1 MVLNESCREQNNKIM
16 TKPAF
21 KKIYVILGKQDKE
34 NLERVLQT
42 LSFLYSHVNLTSNIY
57 LVSENL
63 SESMLQLESI
73 QKNINEFL
81 SEHLFARLYV
91 HIVHPAPPSAMD
103 DIRLCYKYLKQSTD
117 KFDQEGYIHQE
128 LPRLILLPVLVPDDQ
143 VKPIQ
148 LIDLLDGL
156 KNSFLLSSL
165 YLNKETLDLAQDEK
179 LLSLTDKVYYGIGNS
194 REMTDIVCN
203 LFRQDILDDSLN
215 KIENNNLSVT
225 EPCPDSLIIS
235 GQDGHVYGC
244 MDAFIKNESLA
255 KIYGI
260 HRLKELLADYYQ
272 VDKSKRDCLGCREQV
287 IHSFVD
293 SPKSLASD
301 QEMGALLYHFGM
313 LRQDSENDFQAIKNF
328 KRSLNLSPIE
338 EIDPIY
344 FRLGLGYT
352 KIGHYDQAL
361 KAFKNVEIAYQGQYF
376 FHFYKGLCYFET
388 EDYTTALKEFSN
400 ALRSKPQ
407 HDDRIRILIYIGTC
421 FNNLGKYE
429 QAVDE
434 LEKAKETAGN
444 VKEVYNTLG
453 FSYFKLKDYD
463 KSIENLKMAVK
474 IDPFSAIDY
483 ASLGSNYR
491 EKGDLNMAIGMYEKA
506 LALDSGMTSVRE
518 HLERLNKK
526 KYP

>member
-1 MVLNESCREQNNKIM
+1 MCRERNNKTMI
-16 TKPAF
+16 KPAF
-21 KKIYVILGKQDKE
+21 KKIYVILGEQDKG
-34 NLERVLQT
+34 NLEWVLQT

-63 SESMLQLESI
+63 PADMPQVKRI

-103 DIRLCYKYLKQSTD
+103 DIRLSYKYLKQSTD
-117 KFDQEGYIHQE
+117 KFDQEGYRHQE

-148 LIDLLDGL
+148 LIGLLDGL

-165 YLNKETLDLAQDEK
+165 YLNKDTLDLAQDEK

-194 REMTDIVCN
+194 REMPDIVCN

-215 KIENNNLSVT
+215 KLEDNDLSMT

-235 GQDGHVYGC
+235 AQDGNIYCC
-244 MDAFIKNESLA
+244 MDAFLKNESPA
-255 KIYGI
+255 KIYEM
-260 HRLKELLADYYQ
+260 HSLEELLADYYQ
-272 VDKSKRDCLGCREQV
+272 QDKSKKDCLGCREQV
-287 IHSFVD
+287 LNSFVD
-293 SPKSLASD
+293 LPKSLD
-301 QEMGALLYHFGM
+301 TNQKIGALLYHFGV
-313 LRQDSENDFQAIKNF
+313 LRQDSEDNFQAIKNF
-328 KRSLNLSPIE
+328 KQSLKLSPIE
-338 EIDPIY
+338 ESDPVY
-344 FRLGLGYT
+344 FRLGIGYT

-361 KAFKNVEIAYQGQYF
+361 KAFKSVELSYQGQYF

-388 EDYTTALKEFSN
+388 GDYASALEEFSK
-400 ALRSKPQ
+400 ALQSKPQ
-407 HDDRIRILIYIGTC
+407 HDDRIRILIYMGTC

-429 QAVDE
+429 RAVGE

-444 VKEVYNTLG
+444 VKEIYNALG

-463 KSIENLKMAVK
+463 KSIENLKTAVE

-491 EKGDLNMAIGMYEKA
+491 EKGELNMAIGMYEKA
-506 LALDSGMTSVRE
+506 LALDPGMASVRE
-518 HLERLNKK
+518 NLERLKK
-526 KYP
+526 L

>member
-1 MVLNESCREQNNKIM
+1 MCRERNNKTM

-21 KKIYVILGKQDKE
+21 KKIYVILGEQDKG
-34 NLERVLQT
+34 NLEWVLQT

-63 SESMLQLESI
+63 PADMPQVERI

-103 DIRLCYKYLKQSTD
+103 DIRLSYKYLKQSTD
-117 KFDQEGYIHQE
+117 KFDQEGYRHQE

-148 LIDLLDGL
+148 LIGLLDGL

-165 YLNKETLDLAQDEK
+165 YLNKDTLDLAQDEK

-194 REMTDIVCN
+194 REMPDIVCN

-215 KIENNNLSVT
+215 KLEDNDLSMT

-235 GQDGHVYGC
+235 AQDGNIYCC
-244 MDAFIKNESLA
+244 MDAFLKNESPA
-255 KIYGI
+255 KIYEM
-260 HRLKELLADYYQ
+260 HSLEELLADYYQ
-272 VDKSKRDCLGCREQV
+272 QDKSKKDCLGCREQV
-287 IHSFVD
+287 LNSFVD
-293 SPKSLASD
+293 LPKSLD
-301 QEMGALLYHFGM
+301 TNQKIGALLYHFGM
-313 LRQDSENDFQAIKNF
+313 LRQDSEDNFQAIKNF
-328 KRSLNLSPIE
+328 KQSLKLSPIE
-338 EIDPIY
+338 ESDPVY
-344 FRLGLGYT
+344 FRLGIGYT

-361 KAFKNVEIAYQGQYF
+361 KAFKSVELSYQGQYF

-388 EDYTTALKEFSN
+388 GDYASALEEFSK
-400 ALRSKPQ
+400 ALQSKPQ

-429 QAVDE
+429 RAVGE

-444 VKEVYNTLG
+444 VKEIYNALG

-463 KSIENLKMAVK
+463 KSIENLKTAVE

-491 EKGDLNMAIGMYEKA
+491 EKGELNMAIGMYEKA
-506 LALDSGMTSVRE
+506 LALDPGMASVRE
-518 HLERLNKK
+518 NLERLKK
-526 KYP
+526 L

>member
-1 MVLNESCREQNNKIM
+1 MAENELCHDRILM
-16 TKPAF
+16 MIKPAF
-21 KKIYVILGKQDKE
+21 KKIYVILGEQDKE
-34 NLERVLQT
+34 NLEWVLQT

-63 SESMLQLESI
+63 PAGMPQVERI

-117 KFDQEGYIHQE
+117 KFDQEGYRHQE

-148 LIDLLDGL
+148 LIDLLDVL

-165 YLNKETLDLAQDEK
+165 YLNKDTLNLAQDEK

-194 REMTDIVCN
+194 RKMTDVVCN
-203 LFRQDILDDSLN
+203 LFRQDILDDSLD
-215 KIENNNLSVT
+215 KLENNDLSMT
-225 EPCPDSLIIS
+225 ESCPDSLIIS
-235 GQDGHVYGC
+235 AQDGNVYCC
-244 MDAFIKNESLA
+244 MDAFLKNEGMS
-255 KIYGI
+255 KIYEM
-260 HRLKELLADYYQ
+260 HSLEELLADYYQ
-272 VDKSKRDCLGCREQV
+272 QDKSKRDCLGCREQV
-287 IHSFVD
+287 LDSFAD
-293 SPKSLASD
+293 LPMSLD
-301 QEMGALLYHFGM
+301 TNQKIGALLYHFGM
-313 LRQDSENDFQAIKNF
+313 LRQDSEDDFQAIKNF
-328 KRSLNLSPIE
+328 KQSLNLSPIE
-338 EIDPIY
+338 ETDPVY

-352 KIGHYDQAL
+352 KIGQYDQAL
-361 KAFKNVEIAYQGQYF
+361 KAFKSVEIAYQGQYF
-376 FHFYKGLCYFET
+376 FHFYKGLCYFGT
-388 EDYTTALKEFSN
+388 GDYATALEEFSN

-429 QAVDE
+429 QAVGE
-434 LEKAKETAGN
+434 LEKAKETAGK
-444 VKEVYNTLG
+444 VKEVYNSLG

-463 KSIENLKMAVK
+463 KSIENLKIAVE

-506 LALDSGMTSVRE
+506 LSLDPGMASVRE
-518 HLERLNKK
+518 NLEKINKNL
-526 KYP
+526 

>member
-1 MVLNESCREQNNKIM
+1 MI
-16 TKPAF
+16 KPAF
-21 KKIYVILGKQDKE
+21 KKIYIILGEQDKE
-34 NLERVLQT
+34 NLEWVLQT

-63 SESMLQLESI
+63 PAGMPQVERI

-117 KFDQEGYIHQE
+117 KFDQEGYRHQE

-148 LIDLLDGL
+148 LIDLLDVL

-165 YLNKETLDLAQDEK
+165 YLNKDTLDLAQDEK

-215 KIENNNLSVT
+215 KIENNDLSMT
-225 EPCPDSLIIS
+225 ESCPDSLIIS
-235 GQDGHVYGC
+235 AQDGNVYCC
-244 MDAFIKNESLA
+244 MDAFLKNESPA
-255 KIYGI
+255 KIYKM
-260 HRLKELLADYYQ
+260 HSLEELLADYYQ
-272 VDKSKRDCLGCREQV
+272 QDKLKRDCLGCREQV
-287 IHSFVD
+287 LDFFAD
-293 SPKSLASD
+293 LPKSLD
-301 QEMGALLYHFGM
+301 TKQKIGALLYHFGM

-328 KRSLNLSPIE
+328 KQSLNLSPIE
-338 EIDPIY
+338 ETDPVY

-352 KIGHYDQAL
+352 KIGQYDQAL
-361 KAFKNVEIAYQGQYF
+361 KAFKSVELSYQGQYF
-376 FHFYKGLCYFET
+376 FHFYKGLCYFGT
-388 EDYTTALKEFSN
+388 GDYAIALEKFSN
-400 ALRSKPQ
+400 ALCSKPQ
-407 HDDRIRILIYIGTC
+407 HDDRIRILIYMGTC

-429 QAVDE
+429 QAVGK
-434 LEKAKETAGN
+434 LEKAKEMAGN
-444 VKEVYNTLG
+444 VKEVYNSLG

-463 KSIENLKMAVK
+463 KSIENLKIAVE

-506 LALDSGMTSVRE
+506 LALDPGMTSVRE
-518 HLERLNKK
+518 NLERLNKNL
-526 KYP
+526 

>member
-1 MVLNESCREQNNKIM
+1 M

-21 KKIYVILGKQDKE
+21 KKIYIILGEQDKK
-34 NLERVLQT
+34 NLEWVLQT

-63 SESMLQLESI
+63 PAGMPQVEHI
-73 QKNINEFL
+73 QKNINKFL

-91 HIVHPAPPSAMD
+91 HIVHPATPSAMD

-128 LPRLILLPVLVPDDQ
+128 LPRLILLPVLVPNDQ

-148 LIDLLDGL
+148 LIDLLDVL

-165 YLNKETLDLAQDEK
+165 YLNKDTLDLAQDEK

-215 KIENNNLSVT
+215 KIENNDLSVT
-225 EPCPDSLIIS
+225 ESCPDSLIIS
-235 GQDGHVYGC
+235 AQDDNVYCC
-244 MDAFIKNESLA
+244 MDAFLKNESPA
-255 KIYGI
+255 KIYET
-260 HRLKELLADYYQ
+260 HSLEELLTDYYRR
-272 VDKSKRDCLGCREQV
+272 DKSKKDCLGCREQV
-287 IHSFVD
+287 LNSFVD
-293 SPKSLASD
+293 LPKSLD
-301 QEMGALLYHFGM
+301 TNQKIGALLYHFGV
-313 LRQDSENDFQAIKNF
+313 LRQDSEDDFQAIKNF
-328 KRSLNLSPIE
+328 KQSLNLSPIE
-338 EIDPIY
+338 ETDPVY

-361 KAFKNVEIAYQGQYF
+361 KAFKSVEIAYQGQYF
-376 FHFYKGLCYFET
+376 FHFYKGLCYFGT
-388 EDYTTALKEFSN
+388 GDYAAALEEFSN
-400 ALRSKPQ
+400 ALRLKPQ
-407 HDDRIRILIYIGTC
+407 HDDRIRTLVYIGTC

-429 QAVDE
+429 QAANE
-434 LEKAKETAGN
+434 LEKVKKTAGN

-463 KSIENLKMAVK
+463 KSIENLKMAVE

-491 EKGDLNMAIGMYEKA
+491 EKGEPNMAIGMYEKA
-506 LALDSGMTSVRE
+506 LALDPGMTSVRE
-518 HLERLNKK
+518 HLERLKK
-526 KYP
+526 LKTFR

>member
-1 MVLNESCREQNNKIM
+1 MCHERNNKTMI
-16 TKPAF
+16 KPAF
-21 KKIYVILGKQDKE
+21 KKIYIILGEHDKG
-34 NLERVLQT
+34 NLEWVLRT
-42 LSFLYSHVNLTSNIY
+42 LSFLYSHLNLTSNIY

-63 SESMLQLESI
+63 SDSTPQVERI

-91 HIVHPAPPSAMD
+91 HIVHPAAPSAMD
-103 DIRLCYKYLKQSTD
+103 DIQLCYKYLKQSTD
-117 KFDQEGYIHQE
+117 KFDQEGYRHQE

-148 LIDLLDGL
+148 LIDLLDVL

-165 YLNKETLDLAQDEK
+165 YLNKNTLDLAQDEK

-194 REMTDIVCN
+194 RKMTDVVCN
-203 LFRQDILDDSLN
+203 LFRQDILDDSLD
-215 KIENNNLSVT
+215 KIEINDLSMT

-235 GQDGHVYGC
+235 AQDCNVYSC
-244 MDAFIKNESLA
+244 MEAFLKNESQA
-255 KIYGI
+255 KIYETHGP
-260 HRLKELLADYYQ
+260 EEFLADYYQ
-272 VDKSKRDCLGCREQV
+272 QDKSKRDCLGCREQV
-287 IHSFVD
+287 ISSFAD
-293 SPKSLASD
+293 SPKSLATD
-301 QEMGALLYHFGM
+301 QEAGALLYHFGI
-313 LRQDSENDFQAIKNF
+313 LRQESEDDFQAVKNF

-338 EIDPIY
+338 ETDPVY

-361 KAFKNVEIAYQGQYF
+361 NAFKSVEIAYQGQYF

-388 EDYTTALKEFSN
+388 GDYVTAIEEFSK
-400 ALRSKPQ
+400 AMKSKPQ
-407 HDDRIRILIYIGTC
+407 HDDRIRILIYMGTC

-429 QAVDE
+429 QAIDE
-434 LEKAKETAGN
+434 LERARETENN
-444 VKEVYNTLG
+444 VKEIYNALG
-453 FSYFKLKDYD
+453 FSYFMIKNYD
-463 KSIENLKMAVK
+463 KSIENLKIAVE

-506 LALDSGMTSVRE
+506 LALDPGMISVRE
-518 HLERLNKK
+518 NLERLNKNL
-526 KYP
+526 

>member
-1 MVLNESCREQNNKIM
+1 M

-21 KKIYVILGKQDKE
+21 KKIYVILGEQDKG
-34 NLERVLQT
+34 NLEWVLQT

-63 SESMLQLESI
+63 PAGMPQVERI

-103 DIRLCYKYLKQSTD
+103 NIRLCYKYLKQSTD
-117 KFDQEGYIHQE
+117 KFDQEGYRHQE

-148 LIDLLDGL
+148 LIGLLDGL

-165 YLNKETLDLAQDEK
+165 YLNKDTLDLAQDEK

-194 REMTDIVCN
+194 REMPDIVCN

-215 KIENNNLSVT
+215 KLEDNDLSMT

-235 GQDGHVYGC
+235 AQDGNIYCC
-244 MDAFIKNESLA
+244 MDAFLKNESPA
-255 KIYGI
+255 KIYEM
-260 HRLKELLADYYQ
+260 HSLEEFLADYYQ
-272 VDKSKRDCLGCREQV
+272 QDKSKKDCLGCREQV
-287 IHSFVD
+287 LNSFVD
-293 SPKSLASD
+293 LPKSLD
-301 QEMGALLYHFGM
+301 TNQKIGALLYHFGM
-313 LRQDSENDFQAIKNF
+313 LRQDSEDNFQAIKNF
-328 KRSLNLSPIE
+328 KQSLKLSPIE
-338 EIDPIY
+338 ESDPVY
-344 FRLGLGYT
+344 FRLGIGYT

-361 KAFKNVEIAYQGQYF
+361 KAFKSVELSYQGQYF

-388 EDYTTALKEFSN
+388 GDYASALEEFSK
-400 ALRSKPQ
+400 ALQSKPQ
-407 HDDRIRILIYIGTC
+407 HDDRIRILIYTGTC

-429 QAVDE
+429 QAIDE
-434 LEKAKETAGN
+434 LERARETENN
-444 VKEVYNTLG
+444 VKEIYNALG
-453 FSYFKLKDYD
+453 FSYFMIKDYD

-491 EKGDLNMAIGMYEKA
+491 EKGDLNMAIEMYEKA
-506 LALDSGMTSVRE
+506 LALDPGMTSVSE
-518 HLERLNKK
+518 NLERLNKK
-526 KYP
+526 LYRNKRF

>member
-1 MVLNESCREQNNKIM
+1 MYRERNNKIM

-21 KKIYVILGKQDKE
+21 KKIYVILGEQDQG
-34 NLERVLQT
+34 NLEWVLQT

-63 SESMLQLESI
+63 SAGMPQVERI

-148 LIDLLDGL
+148 LIGLLDVL

-165 YLNKETLDLAQDEK
+165 YLNKDTLELAQDEK

-194 REMTDIVCN
+194 RKMTDVVCN

-215 KIENNNLSVT
+215 KIENNDLSMT
-225 EPCPDSLIIS
+225 KSCPDSLIIS
-235 GQDGHVYGC
+235 AQDGNVYCC
-244 MDAFIKNESLA
+244 MDAFLKNESPA
-255 KIYGI
+255 KIYEM
-260 HRLKELLADYYQ
+260 HSLEELLADYYQ
-272 VDKSKRDCLGCREQV
+272 QDKSKRDCLGCREQV
-287 IHSFVD
+287 LNSFVD
-293 SPKSLASD
+293 LPKSLD
-301 QEMGALLYHFGM
+301 TNQKIGALLYHFGM
-313 LRQDSENDFQAIKNF
+313 LRQDSEDDFQAIKNF
-328 KRSLNLSPIE
+328 KQSLKLSPIE
-338 EIDPIY
+338 ESDPVY
-344 FRLGLGYT
+344 FRLGIGYT
-352 KIGHYDQAL
+352 KIGNYDQAL
-361 KAFKNVEIAYQGQYF
+361 KAFTSVELSYQGQYF
-376 FHFYKGLCYFET
+376 FHFYKGFCYFET
-388 EDYTTALKEFSN
+388 GDYASALEEFSN
-400 ALRSKPQ
+400 ALQSEPK
-407 HDDRIRILIYIGTC
+407 HDDRIRILIYTGTC

-429 QAVDE
+429 QAIGE
-434 LEKAKETAGN
+434 LEKAKETAGD
-444 VKEVYNTLG
+444 VKEIYNALG

-463 KSIENLKMAVK
+463 KSIENLKMAVE

-491 EKGDLNMAIGMYEKA
+491 EKGELNMAIGMYEKA
-506 LALDSGMTSVRE
+506 LALDSGIASVRE
-518 HLERLNKK
+518 NLERLKK
-526 KYP
+526 L

>member
-1 MVLNESCREQNNKIM
+1 MCRERNNKIM

-21 KKIYVILGKQDKE
+21 KKIYIILGEQDKE
-34 NLERVLQT
+34 NLEWVLQT

-63 SESMLQLESI
+63 PAGMPQVERI

-117 KFDQEGYIHQE
+117 KFDQEGYRHQE

-148 LIDLLDGL
+148 LIDLLNIL

-165 YLNKETLDLAQDEK
+165 YLNKDTLNLAQDEK

-194 REMTDIVCN
+194 RKMTDIVCN

-215 KIENNNLSVT
+215 KIENNDLSMT
-225 EPCPDSLIIS
+225 ESCPDSLIIS
-235 GQDGHVYGC
+235 AQDGNVYCC
-244 MDAFIKNESLA
+244 MDAFLKNESLA
-255 KIYGI
+255 KIYEM
-260 HRLKELLADYYQ
+260 HSLEELLADYYQ
-272 VDKSKRDCLGCREQV
+272 QDKSKRDCLGCREQV
-287 IHSFVD
+287 LDSFVD
-293 SPKSLASD
+293 LPKSLD
-301 QEMGALLYHFGM
+301 TNQKIGALLYHFGM
-313 LRQDSENDFQAIKNF
+313 LRQDSEDDFQAIKNF
-328 KRSLNLSPIE
+328 KQSLNLSPIE
-338 EIDPIY
+338 ETDPVY

-361 KAFKNVEIAYQGQYF
+361 KAFKSVEIAYQGQYF
-376 FHFYKGLCYFET
+376 FHFYKGLCYFGT
-388 EDYTTALKEFSN
+388 GDYAAALEEFSN

-429 QAVDE
+429 QAVCE

-444 VKEVYNTLG
+444 VKEVYNSLG

-463 KSIENLKMAVK
+463 KSIENLKIAVE

-491 EKGDLNMAIGMYEKA
+491 EKRDLNMAIGMYEKA
-506 LALDSGMTSVRE
+506 LALDPGMTSVRE

-526 KYP
+526 L

>member
-1 MVLNESCREQNNKIM
+1 MCRERNNKTMI
-16 TKPAF
+16 KPAF
-21 KKIYVILGKQDKE
+21 KKIYVILGEQDKG
-34 NLERVLQT
+34 NLEWVLQT

-63 SESMLQLESI
+63 PADMPQVERI

-103 DIRLCYKYLKQSTD
+103 DIRLSYKYLKQSTD
-117 KFDQEGYIHQE
+117 KFDQEGYRHQE

-148 LIDLLDGL
+148 LIGLLDGL

-165 YLNKETLDLAQDEK
+165 YLNKDTLDLAQDEK

-194 REMTDIVCN
+194 REMPDIVCN

-215 KIENNNLSVT
+215 KLEDNDLSMT

-235 GQDGHVYGC
+235 AQDGNIYCC
-244 MDAFIKNESLA
+244 MDAFLKNESPA
-255 KIYGI
+255 KIYEM
-260 HRLKELLADYYQ
+260 HSLEELLADYYQ
-272 VDKSKRDCLGCREQV
+272 QDKSKKDCLGCREQV
-287 IHSFVD
+287 LNSFVD
-293 SPKSLASD
+293 LPKSLD
-301 QEMGALLYHFGM
+301 TNQKIGALLYHFGV
-313 LRQDSENDFQAIKNF
+313 LRQDSEDNFQAIKNF
-328 KRSLNLSPIE
+328 KQSLKLSPIE
-338 EIDPIY
+338 ESDPVY
-344 FRLGLGYT
+344 FRLGIGYT

-361 KAFKNVEIAYQGQYF
+361 KAFKSVELSYQGQYF

-388 EDYTTALKEFSN
+388 GDYASALEEFSK
-400 ALRSKPQ
+400 ALQSKPQ
-407 HDDRIRILIYIGTC
+407 HDDRIRILIYMGTC

-429 QAVDE
+429 RAVGE

-444 VKEVYNTLG
+444 VKEIYNALG

-463 KSIENLKMAVK
+463 KSIENLKTAVE

-491 EKGDLNMAIGMYEKA
+491 EKGELNMAIGMYEKA
-506 LALDSGMTSVRE
+506 LALDPGMASVRE
-518 HLERLNKK
+518 NLERLKK
-526 KYP
+526 L

>member
-1 MVLNESCREQNNKIM
+1 MCPERNNKTM

-21 KKIYVILGKQDKE
+21 KKIYVILGEQDKGNPE
-34 NLERVLQT
+34 WVLRT

-63 SESMLQLESI
+63 PDNMPQVENI

-91 HIVHPAPPSAMD
+91 HIVHPAPSSAMD

-117 KFDQEGYIHQE
+117 KFDQEGYRHQE

-148 LIDLLDGL
+148 LIDLLDVL

-165 YLNKETLDLAQDEK
+165 YLNNDTLDLAQDEK

-194 REMTDIVCN
+194 RKMTDVVCN
-203 LFRQDILDDSLN
+203 LFRQDILDDSLD
-215 KIENNNLSVT
+215 KLENNDLSMT

-235 GQDGHVYGC
+235 AQDGNVYCC
-244 MDAFIKNESLA
+244 MDAFLKNESPA
-255 KIYGI
+255 KIYKT
-260 HRLKELLADYYQ
+260 HSLEELWADYYQ
-272 VDKSKRDCLGCREQV
+272 QDKSKRDCLGCREQV
-287 IHSFVD
+287 LNSFVNL
-293 SPKSLASD
+293 PKSFD
-301 QEMGALLYHFGM
+301 TNQKIGALLYHFGM
-313 LRQDSENDFQAIKNF
+313 LRQDSEDDLQAIKNF
-328 KRSLNLSPIE
+328 KQSLKLSPIE
-338 EIDPIY
+338 ESDSVY

-361 KAFKNVEIAYQGQYF
+361 KAFKSVEVAYQGQYF
-376 FHFYKGLCYFET
+376 FHFYKGLCYFGT
-388 EDYTTALKEFSN
+388 EDYAAALEEFSN
-400 ALRSKPQ
+400 ALQSKPQ

-429 QAVDE
+429 QAVGE

-444 VKEVYNTLG
+444 VKEVYNSLG

-463 KSIENLKMAVK
+463 RSIENLKMAVE

-491 EKGDLNMAIGMYEKA
+491 EKGDLNMAIEMYEKA
-506 LALDSGMTSVRE
+506 LALDPGMISVKE
-518 HLERLNKK
+518 NLERLNKNL
-526 KYP
+526 

>member
-1 MVLNESCREQNNKIM
+1 MI
-16 TKPAF
+16 KPAF
-21 KKIYVILGKQDKE
+21 KKIYVILGEQDKE
-34 NLERVLQT
+34 NLEWVLQT

-63 SESMLQLESI
+63 PAGMPQVERI

-117 KFDQEGYIHQE
+117 KFDQEGYRHQE

-148 LIDLLDGL
+148 LIDLLDVL

-165 YLNKETLDLAQDEK
+165 YLNKDTLDLAQDEK

-194 REMTDIVCN
+194 RKMTDVVCN
-203 LFRQDILDDSLN
+203 LFRQDILDDSLD
-215 KIENNNLSVT
+215 KLENNDLSMT
-225 EPCPDSLIIS
+225 ESCPDSLIIS
-235 GQDGHVYGC
+235 AQDGNVYCC
-244 MDAFIKNESLA
+244 MDAFLKNEGMA
-255 KIYGI
+255 KIYEM
-260 HRLKELLADYYQ
+260 HSLEELLADYYQ
-272 VDKSKRDCLGCREQV
+272 QDKSKRDCLGCREQV
-287 IHSFVD
+287 LDSFAD
-293 SPKSLASD
+293 LPKSLD
-301 QEMGALLYHFGM
+301 TNQKIGALLYHFGM
-313 LRQDSENDFQAIKNF
+313 LRQDSEDDFQAIKNF
-328 KRSLNLSPIE
+328 KQSLNLSPIE
-338 EIDPIY
+338 ETDPVY

-352 KIGHYDQAL
+352 KIGQYDQAL
-361 KAFKNVEIAYQGQYF
+361 KAFKSVELSYQGQYF
-376 FHFYKGLCYFET
+376 FHFYKGVCYFGT
-388 EDYTTALKEFSN
+388 GDYAAALEEFSN
-400 ALRSKPQ
+400 ALQSKPQ

-429 QAVDE
+429 QAVGE

-444 VKEVYNTLG
+444 VKEVYNSLG

-463 KSIENLKMAVK
+463 KSIENLKIAVE

-506 LALDSGMTSVRE
+506 LALDPGMASVRE
-518 HLERLNKK
+518 NLERMNKNL
-526 KYP
+526 

>member
-1 MVLNESCREQNNKIM
+1 M

-21 KKIYVILGKQDKE
+21 KKIYIILGEQDKE
-34 NLERVLQT
+34 NLEWVLQT

-63 SESMLQLESI
+63 PAGMPQVERI

-117 KFDQEGYIHQE
+117 KFDQEGYRHQE

-148 LIDLLDGL
+148 LIDLLDVL

-165 YLNKETLDLAQDEK
+165 YLNKDTLNLAQDEK

-194 REMTDIVCN
+194 RKMTDVVCN
-203 LFRQDILDDSLN
+203 LFRQDILDDSLD
-215 KIENNNLSVT
+215 KLENNDLSMT
-225 EPCPDSLIIS
+225 ESCPDSLIIS
-235 GQDGHVYGC
+235 AQDGNVYCC
-244 MDAFIKNESLA
+244 MDAFLKNESPA
-255 KIYGI
+255 KIYEM
-260 HRLKELLADYYQ
+260 RSLEELLADYYQ
-272 VDKSKRDCLGCREQV
+272 QDKSKRDCLGCREQV
-287 IHSFVD
+287 LDSFAD
-293 SPKSLASD
+293 LPKSLD
-301 QEMGALLYHFGM
+301 TNQKIGALLYHFGM
-313 LRQDSENDFQAIKNF
+313 LRQDSEDDFQAIKNF
-328 KRSLNLSPIE
+328 KQSLNLSPIE
-338 EIDPIY
+338 ETDPVY

-352 KIGHYDQAL
+352 KIGQYDQAL
-361 KAFKNVEIAYQGQYF
+361 KAFKSVEVAYQGQYF
-376 FHFYKGLCYFET
+376 FHFYKGLCYFGT
-388 EDYTTALKEFSN
+388 GDYAAALKEFSK

-407 HDDRIRILIYIGTC
+407 HDDRIRILIYMGTC

-429 QAVDE
+429 QAVGE

-463 KSIENLKMAVK
+463 KSIENLKIAVE

-506 LALDSGMTSVRE
+506 LALDPGMASVRE
-518 HLERLNKK
+518 NLERMNKNLK
-526 KYP
+526 L